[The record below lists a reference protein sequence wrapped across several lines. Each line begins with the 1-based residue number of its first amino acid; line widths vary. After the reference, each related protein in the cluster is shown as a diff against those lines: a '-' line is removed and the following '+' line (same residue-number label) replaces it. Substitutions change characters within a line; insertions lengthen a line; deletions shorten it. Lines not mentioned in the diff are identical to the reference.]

1 MQAMKMSA
9 PRGKSVMLTIVASV
23 MFFGVAMVKAQ
34 EAPAAAAAPLQSD
47 MKAYLVEKGEDGQ
60 ELLTEVNQVKPGQI
74 IEYTLRYSNVSDA
87 DLAEV
92 NIVGPVPQGTVY
104 LAGTAINLGATL
116 PQFSIDGGTTYKNE
130 PVTYKVKMA
139 DGSEVERVAA
149 PDMYTHVRWLLERMI
164 SKQELTLKY
173 RVQVR

>member
-9 PRGKSVMLTIVASV
+9 LRGKSVMLTIVASV

-34 EAPAAAAAPLQSD
+34 EAPAAAAPLQSD
-47 MKAYLVEKGEDGQ
+47 MKRYLVEKGEDGQ
-60 ELLTEVNQVKPGQI
+60 EILTEVNQVKPGQI
-74 IEYTLRYSNVSDA
+74 IEYTLRWSNVSDT
-87 DLAEV
+87 DLTEV
-92 NIVGPVPQGTVY
+92 SIVGPVPQYTTY
-104 LAGTAINLGATL
+104 LAGTAVNLGATL

-139 DGSEVERVAA
+139 DGSEVERVAT

>member
-1 MQAMKMSA
+1 MQAIKMTGL
-9 PRGKSVMLTIVASV
+9 RGKNVMLMIVVSV
-23 MFFGVAMVKAQ
+23 LFFAVAMGRAQ
-34 EAPAAAAAPLQSD
+34 EAPAAVASPLQSD
-47 MKAYLVEKGEDGQ
+47 MKRYLVEKGEDGQ
-60 ELLTEVNQVKPGQI
+60 EVLTEVNQVKPGQI
-74 IEYTLRYSNVSDA
+74 IEYTLRWSNVSDA

-92 NIVGPVPQGTVY
+92 SIVGPVPQYTTY
-104 LAGTAINLGATL
+104 LAGTAVNLGAKL

-139 DGSEVERVAA
+139 DGSEVERVAT